1 MAAEDV
7 DAAYIT
13 SPISIAY
20 LTGFHAEP
28 HERLM
33 ALAIRD
39 ERAALIVPGLELESA
54 RAVASGVEVRG
65 WRDGEDPYEFVSTA
79 LGSAAAR
86 LAVEKD
92 HLTLAGFERLSS
104 HLAAGVV
111 VDATAPLR
119 ALRRRKSPAE
129 IEKLSEAARITDQ
142 VTTFVMERLRVG
154 QSEQEV
160 SLLISQAIA
169 EAGAGHSFPSLV
181 QFGANSAQPHLRPG
195 GRRLASGELVLLD
208 FGATWQGYCGDTTRV
223 AVAGDPDQKQREVH
237 RVVLEAHDAA
247 LASVR
252 AGITAGAVDE
262 AARAVIRDAGYG
274 QYFVHR
280 VGHGLGLEDHEDPS
294 LDPGSEMV
302 LEAGMAITIEP
313 GVYIPGWGGVRIE
326 DDVIVEENGARTL
339 TTAPRD
345 LHVVE

>member
-1 MAAEDV
+1 MAAESI

-39 ERAALIVPGLELESA
+39 GDARLIVPGLEMESA
-54 RAVASGVEVRG
+54 RAVASGVDVRG
-65 WRDGEDPYEFVSTA
+65 WRDGDAPYALVSAA
-79 LGSAAAR
+79 LGGAPAR

-92 HLTLAGFERLSS
+92 HLSLAGFERLSS
-104 HLAAGVV
+104 RVAAEVV

-129 IEKLSEAARITDQ
+129 VGKLAEAARITDQ
-142 VTTFVMERLRVG
+142 ATAFVLERLHVG

-160 SLLISQAIA
+160 AMLLAQVIA
-169 EAGAGHSFPSLV
+169 EAGAGQSFPSLV
-181 QFGANSAQPHLRPG
+181 QFGDNSALPHLRPS
-195 GRRLASGELVLLD
+195 GRRLAAGELVLLD
-208 FGATWQGYCGDTTRV
+208 FGASWLGYCADTTRV
-223 AVAGDPDQKQREVH
+223 AVAGAPDERQREVH

-247 LASVR
+247 LATVR
-252 AGITAGAVDE
+252 AGVTAGAVDE

-302 LEAGMAITIEP
+302 LEAGMAFTIEP

-326 DDVIVEENGARTL
+326 DDAIVEENGARTL
-339 TTAPRD
+339 TAAPRD
-345 LHVVE
+345 LYVIG